1 MDVFSFRKR
10 RVNQLL
16 SQFGVLLLEK
26 KWLAFVRGLR
36 ACPGGEGRAAGQAE
50 PHLEKL
56 HSDARKHK
64 LQECGDQ
71 HDVPDGADGNK
82 NALHHVLE
90 RQGQFGGCWA
100 CPTVPHHLAQGN
112 LRNSRLCLLQV
123 LGPWGKLAGPP
134 HSQDEHL
141 SEDLES
147 GLLVPLLNRPSLTFN
162 PLALFIARSGLST
175 LRTLKI
181 FTTEIALDL
190 QEASCCG
197 A

>member
-1 MDVFSFRKR
+1 M
-10 RVNQLL
+10 
-16 SQFGVLLLEK
+16 GAG
-26 KWLAFVRGLR
+26 LAPLYPTILPR
-36 ACPGGEGRAAGQAE
+36 ET
-50 PHLEKL
+50 
-56 HSDARKHK
+56 
-64 LQECGDQ
+64 CGIQD
-71 HDVPDGADGNK
+71 
-82 NALHHVLE
+82 
-90 RQGQFGGCWA
+90 
-100 CPTVPHHLAQGN
+100 
-112 LRNSRLCLLQV
+112 CLLQV